1 MSVNVA
7 FICIADSGV
16 DTVVAKIIMSKDPK
30 TIAESVVDAFRER
43 LEPELR
49 DSIDEHHFTALQ
61 GMVREAI
68 SEHAEAIVERLDR
81 DLKQVKSDMVERRPL
96 EL

>member
-1 MSVNVA
+1 MS
-7 FICIADSGV
+7 
-16 DTVVAKIIMSKDPK
+16 TDPK
-30 TIAESVVDAFRER
+30 TIAQTVVDSFRER
-43 LEPELR
+43 LEPALR
-49 DSIDEHHFTALQ
+49 DGIDENHFNALH

-68 SEHAEAIVERLDR
+68 AEHAEAIVERLDR